1 MYSVVFMKRKKF
13 KFFVILIL
21 STMFVTAC
29 SSKKELKDGVFEGYY
44 KDESA
49 TVKVVITIKDKKIVD
64 CVREERD
71 NKNNKIKD
79 ENYGKDDADFNYKQA
94 QKAVKNSEGYAK
106 KLVEVQDIDKVDSVS
121 VATISYKR
129 FKSAVKDALNK

>member
-1 MYSVVFMKRKKF
+1 
-13 KFFVILIL
+13 
-21 STMFVTAC
+21 MFVTAC

-121 VATISYKR
+121 GATISYKR

>member
-1 MYSVVFMKRKKF
+1 MKRKNF
-13 KFFVILIL
+13 NFFIILIL
-21 STMFVTAC
+21 SMIFVTSC
-29 SSKKELKDGVFEGYY
+29 SSKKTLKDGVYEGYY
-44 KDESA
+44 KDESSN
-49 TVKVVITIKDKKIVD
+49 VKVVITVKDKKIVD
-64 CVREERD
+64 CVREEIE

-121 VATISYKR
+121 GATISYKR
-129 FKSAVKDALNK
+129 FKNAVNNALNK

>member
-1 MYSVVFMKRKKF
+1 
-13 KFFVILIL
+13 
-21 STMFVTAC
+21 MFVTAC

-64 CVREERD
+64 CVREERE

-79 ENYGKDDADFNYKQA
+79 ENYGKDDADLNYKKA
-94 QKAVKNSEGYAK
+94 QKAEKNIEGYAK
-106 KLVEVQDIDKVDSVS
+106 ELVDVQDIDKVDSVS
-121 VATISYKR
+121 GATISYKR

>member
-1 MYSVVFMKRKKF
+1 MRKNIF
-13 KFFVILIL
+13 KSFIILIISL
-21 STMFVTAC
+21 MFVTSC

-49 TVKVVITIKDKKIVD
+49 TVKVVITVKDKKIID
-64 CVREERD
+64 CIREERD

-106 KLVEVQDIDKVDSVS
+106 KLVEVQDIEKVDSVS
-121 VATISYKR
+121 GATISYKR

>member
-1 MYSVVFMKRKKF
+1 MKNIKNKISI
-13 KFFVILIL
+13 ILIL
-21 STMFVTAC
+21 SLIFVTGC
-29 SSKKELKDGVFEGYY
+29 SSKKELKDGVYEGNY

-64 CVREERD
+64 YVREERD

-121 VATISYKR
+121 GATVSYKR

>member
-1 MYSVVFMKRKKF
+1 MRKNIF
-13 KFFVILIL
+13 KKFVILII
-21 STMFVTAC
+21 SSMFVTAC

-49 TVKVVITIKDKKIVD
+49 TVKVVITVKDKKIVD
-64 CVREERD
+64 CIREERD

-79 ENYGKDDADFNYKQA
+79 GNYGKDDADFNYKQA

-106 KLVEVQDIDKVDSVS
+106 KLVETQDIDKVDSVS
-121 VATISYKR
+121 GATVSYKR

>member
-1 MYSVVFMKRKKF
+1 MRKNIF
-13 KFFVILIL
+13 KSFIILIIF
-21 STMFVTAC
+21 MVFVTAC

-44 KDESA
+44 KDEGA
-49 TVKVVITIKDKKIVD
+49 TVKVVITIKDKKIVN

-106 KLVEVQDIDKVDSVS
+106 KLVEVQDIEKVDSVS
-121 VATISYKR
+121 GATVSYKR

>member
-1 MYSVVFMKRKKF
+1 MKNIKNKISI
-13 KFFVILIL
+13 ILIL
-21 STMFVTAC
+21 SLIFVTGC
-29 SSKKELKDGVFEGYY
+29 SSKKELKDGVYEGNY

-71 NKNNKIKD
+71 N
-79 ENYGKDDADFNYKQA
+79 DADFNYKQA

-121 VATISYKR
+121 GATVSYKR

>member
-1 MYSVVFMKRKKF
+1 MKNIKNKISI
-13 KFFVILIL
+13 ILIL
-21 STMFVTAC
+21 SLIFVTGC
-29 SSKKELKDGVFEGYY
+29 SSKKELKDGVYEGNYN
-44 KDESA
+44 DESA
-49 TVKVVITIKDKKIVD
+49 TFKVVINIKDKKIVD

-121 VATISYKR
+121 GATVSYKR

>member
-1 MYSVVFMKRKKF
+1 MKKNIF
-13 KFFVILIL
+13 KSFIILII
-21 STMFVTAC
+21 SMVFVTAC
-29 SSKKELKDGVFEGYY
+29 GSKKELKDGVFEGYY

-49 TVKVVITIKDKKIVD
+49 TVKVVITIKDKKIVN

-106 KLVEVQDIDKVDSVS
+106 KLVEVQDIEKVDSVS
-121 VATISYKR
+121 GATISYKR

>member
-1 MYSVVFMKRKKF
+1 MRKNIF
-13 KFFVILIL
+13 KNFVILII
-21 STMFVTAC
+21 SSMFVTAC

-49 TVKVVITIKDKKIVD
+49 TVKVVITVKDKKIVD
-64 CVREERD
+64 CIREERD

-121 VATISYKR
+121 GATISYKR

>member
-1 MYSVVFMKRKKF
+1 MKNIKNKISI
-13 KFFVILIL
+13 ILIL
-21 STMFVTAC
+21 SLIFVTGC
-29 SSKKELKDGVFEGYY
+29 SSKKELKDGVYEGNY

-94 QKAVKNSEGYAK
+94 QKAVKNSEGSAK

-121 VATISYKR
+121 GATISYKR

>member
-1 MYSVVFMKRKKF
+1 MKNIKNKISI
-13 KFFVILIL
+13 ILIL
-21 STMFVTAC
+21 SLIFVTGC
-29 SSKKELKDGVFEGYY
+29 SSKKELKDGVYEGNY

-121 VATISYKR
+121 GATVSYKR
-129 FKSAVKDALNK
+129 FKRAVKDALNK

>member
-1 MYSVVFMKRKKF
+1 MKNIKNKISI
-13 KFFVILIL
+13 ILIL
-21 STMFVTAC
+21 SHIFVTGC
-29 SSKKELKDGVFEGYY
+29 SSKKELKDGVYEGNY

-121 VATISYKR
+121 GATVSYKR

>member
-1 MYSVVFMKRKKF
+1 MKNKKI
-13 KFFVILIL
+13 KNCIILIL
-21 STMFVTAC
+21 YSIFVTAWG
-29 SSKKELKDGVFEGYY
+29 SKKELKDGVFEGHY
-44 KDESA
+44 KDDKA
-49 TVKVVITIKDKKIVD
+49 TVKVVITVKDKKIVD
-64 CVREERD
+64 CIREERD

-94 QKAVKNSEGYAK
+94 QKAVKNSQGYAK

-121 VATISYKR
+121 GATVSYKR

>member
-1 MYSVVFMKRKKF
+1 MKNIKNKISI
-13 KFFVILIL
+13 ILIL
-21 STMFVTAC
+21 SLIFVTGC
-29 SSKKELKDGVFEGYY
+29 SSKKELKDGVYEGNY
-44 KDESA
+44 KDEIA

-121 VATISYKR
+121 GATVSYKR

>member
-1 MYSVVFMKRKKF
+1 MKRKKF

-64 CVREERD
+64 CVREKMKTMAKMMLILTI
-71 NKNNKIKD
+71 NKL
-79 ENYGKDDADFNYKQA
+79 
-94 QKAVKNSEGYAK
+94 K
-106 KLVEVQDIDKVDSVS
+106 KL
-121 VATISYKR
+121 
-129 FKSAVKDALNK
+129 

>member
-1 MYSVVFMKRKKF
+1 MKNIKNKISI
-13 KFFVILIL
+13 ILIL
-21 STMFVTAC
+21 SLIFVTGC
-29 SSKKELKDGVFEGYY
+29 SSKKELKDGVQEGNY

-121 VATISYKR
+121 GATVSYKR

>member
-1 MYSVVFMKRKKF
+1 MKNIKNKISI
-13 KFFVILIL
+13 ILIL
-21 STMFVTAC
+21 SLIFVTGC
-29 SSKKELKDGVFEGYY
+29 SSKKELKDGVYEGNY

-49 TVKVVITIKDKKIVD
+49 TVKFVITIKDKKIVY

-121 VATISYKR
+121 GATVSYKR

>member
-1 MYSVVFMKRKKF
+1 MFGGIYEKTKIKNLYYSNFITSLCYWMQF
-13 KFFVILIL
+13 
-21 STMFVTAC
+21 
-29 SSKKELKDGVFEGYY
+29 KKELKDGVYEGNY

-64 CVREERD
+64 CIREERD
-71 NKNNKIKD
+71 NKNNQIKD

-106 KLVEVQDIDKVDSVS
+106 KLVEVQDIEKVDSVS
-121 VATISYKR
+121 GATVSLKR